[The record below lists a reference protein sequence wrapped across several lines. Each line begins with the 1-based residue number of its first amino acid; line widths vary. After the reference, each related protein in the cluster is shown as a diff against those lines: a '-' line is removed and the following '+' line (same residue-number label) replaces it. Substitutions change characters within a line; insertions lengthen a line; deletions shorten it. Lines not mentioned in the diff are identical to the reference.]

1 LRPPRAPFRT
11 ARFAFRA
18 SFLTL
23 RRTTRFAFLILR
35 TALRAAFLL
44 AILFTTFL
52 AFFFAGFRLGFAGAI
67 GAAGIMGSGGGGG
80 IIGSIMPGEPKPL
93 SVRS

>member
-1 LRPPRAPFRT
+1 LRT
-11 ARFAFRA
+11 ARFAFLA
-18 SFLTL
+18 VFLTFL
-23 RRTTRFAFLILR
+23 RTTRFAFRIVRIAFFL
-35 TALRAAFLL
+35 TALFLS
-44 AILFTTFL
+44 ALFTVFL

-67 GAAGIMGSGGGGG
+67 GSAGIMGSGGGGG